1 MEFDDIVI
9 GSGLSAVGTVLGL
22 PRERRVLVVGG
33 PAIGRSL
40 HYDPGA
46 RVPCAH
52 LGHGGLGN
60 YWHGVIPTGGVAP
73 GEDAAEFAQLF
84 RYFYPGDDL
93 DDRLCE
99 PWLFVPW
106 RAIRPPRVWPRVR
119 AERGDRL
126 RIAYETVSRFAVEER
141 RVTVHTDAGVHGGQ
155 RVWVCAGALHTPQL
169 LDRSLEARVSRPTV
183 SDHVICYIGQVD
195 RSAPGAGALPRVQR
209 TRGGT
214 WFEASRTETALC
226 TLRPAHFDFRRL
238 DHGIEQ
244 RAVFGLPTGSLV
256 RKLLRRASPGLL
268 AEALY
273 NRAGLLQ
280 NARIQS
286 VYAQIVVPD
295 AHWLREGELPLV
307 ARVEV
312 IQAVVRDARAACLR
326 PHWIASRRPE
336 IFIPAIHLHH
346 SVDVAALRAAGANT
360 PDARVQVVDA
370 SVHEAIGPEHHS
382 FRVMVAAC
390 AAARR
395 FELGELIR

>member
-9 GSGLSAVGTVLGL
+9 GSGLSALGVVLGL
-22 PRERRVLVVGG
+22 PRERRVLVLGG
-33 PAIGRSL
+33 PAIGHSQ
-40 HYDPGA
+40 HYDLGG

-60 YWHGVIPTGGVAP
+60 YWHGVIPTGSVAP
-73 GEDAAEFAQLF
+73 GEETAEFVELF
-84 RYFYPGDDL
+84 RYFYPDDDL
-93 DDRLCE
+93 ADRLGKH
-99 PWLFVPW
+99 WLFVPW
-106 RAIRPPRVWPRVR
+106 RAIRPPRVWLRLMVQ
-119 AERGDRL
+119 RGDRL
-126 RIAYETVSRFAVEER
+126 RIAHEAVSRFAVEER
-141 RVTVHTDAGVHGGQ
+141 RVTVHTDAGVHSGQ
-155 RVWVCAGALHTPQL
+155 RVWVCAGALHSPRL

-183 SDHVICYIGQVD
+183 SDHVICYIGQFD
-195 RSAPGAGALPRVQR
+195 RHAPGAGALPRVQR
-209 TRGGT
+209 TRGGV

-226 TLRPAHFDFRRL
+226 TLRPAHFGFRRL
-238 DHGIEQ
+238 DYGIEQ
-244 RAVFGLPTGSLV
+244 RSVFGLPTGSLI

-280 NARIQS
+280 NARTQS

-295 AHWLREGELPLV
+295 AHWLREGEPPLV
-307 ARVEV
+307 ARAEV
-312 IQAVVRDARAACLR
+312 VQAVVRGARAACLR
-326 PHWIASRRPE
+326 PHWTASRRPE

-346 SVDVAALRAAGANT
+346 SVDVPALRAAGANT

-382 FRVMVAAC
+382 FRVMAAAC

-395 FELGELIR
+395 SELGNLES